1 MSEIQYFC
9 SSCYGVLS
17 VRGKVGVC
25 RRCGKQHD
33 MVEELKGSI
42 FEAVNV
48 RELNGVLGEIERLTN
63 GEFGQ
68 YLSQEE
74 HVACL
79 LAEDELKAIRHR
91 MWAAI
96 RRLALDINEGRL

>member
-42 FEAVNV
+42 FEAFQDSEIVW
-48 RELNGVLGEIERLTN
+48 VLERLEKLIN
-63 GEFGQ
+63 GEFSQ

-74 HVACL
+74 RGACQ

>member
-1 MSEIQYFC
+1 MNARQYLC
-9 SSCYGVLS
+9 SSCYDVLR
-17 VRGKVGVC
+17 VQGKVGVC
-25 RRCGKQHD
+25 LRCGKQHD
-33 MVEELKGSI
+33 MVEECKNKV
-42 FEAVNV
+42 FEAFQDSEIVW
-48 RELNGVLGEIERLTN
+48 VLERLEKLIN
-63 GEFGQ
+63 GEFSQ

-74 HVACL
+74 RGACQ